1 MAFTQLT
8 DDLNVIQ
15 GLDNYPPDDPGMTPA
30 LLKAKF
36 DQAPNAI
43 KTYINDVLLPELEAG
58 CIASIERTSGDGSA
72 GTTDTYTITYQDDS
86 TDTFTVYNGAD
97 GATGAAG
104 ADGADGAAATITI
117 GTVTTGAPGSSATVT
132 NVGTE
137 NAAVLDFSIPQ
148 GAKGDKGDKGDTGA
162 TGPQG
167 PQGPQG
173 EQGPQGPQGP
183 QGEQGPQGPQG
194 PQGEQGPKGD
204 DGADGRGI
212 TSITRTVGDG
222 SPGTTDTYTITYTDE
237 TTDEFTV
244 YNGADGEGAGDMLA
258 SVYDPTG
265 KNADAFNTDN
275 HVSGTINKVYTA
287 TEQSKVA
294 GISLGATVSGSN
306 TGDQS
311 ASDFDIKD
319 LTDSTNLRTT
329 WSAKAD
335 DSAVVHDTG
344 NETVAGVKTFSS
356 FPVTPSSAP
365 TADYEVAN
373 KKYVD
378 DNAGSGGGAQI
389 ATGSYTGT
397 NTYGSDN
404 ANTVTVGFSA
414 KLFIVSAS
422 ATSDV
427 ASPLVAIRP
436 STAYMM
442 WVPSTRYI
450 GNVTWGDLSV
460 SWYSDT
466 VDKQFNK
473 SGITYTWVAIG

>member
-162 TGPQG
+162 
-167 PQGPQG
+167 
-173 EQGPQGPQGP
+173 
-183 QGEQGPQGPQG
+183 
-194 PQGEQGPKGD
+194 
-204 DGADGRGI
+204 DGLGI